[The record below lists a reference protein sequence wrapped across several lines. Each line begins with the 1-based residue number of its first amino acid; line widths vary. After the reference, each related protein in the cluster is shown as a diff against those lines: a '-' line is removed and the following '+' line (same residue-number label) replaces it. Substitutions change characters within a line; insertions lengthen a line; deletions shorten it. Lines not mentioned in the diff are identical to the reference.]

1 MAMNKLTVAPN
12 KLKVYYDPE
21 TDTLSL
27 WNGRAACEGEEI
39 GEGLTA
45 DYDDAGDVVGIT
57 LDGASK
63 LFTPYIW
70 ERAAPKSI

>member
-1 MAMNKLTVAPN
+1 MNQPTTESN
-12 KLKVYYDPE
+12 RLKVFYDPE

-27 WNGRAACEGEEI
+27 WNGRPACEGEEI

-45 DYDDAGDVVGIT
+45 DFDHAGEVVGIT

-63 LFTPYIW
+63 LLTPYIW
-70 ERAAPKSI
+70 ERGAPETP